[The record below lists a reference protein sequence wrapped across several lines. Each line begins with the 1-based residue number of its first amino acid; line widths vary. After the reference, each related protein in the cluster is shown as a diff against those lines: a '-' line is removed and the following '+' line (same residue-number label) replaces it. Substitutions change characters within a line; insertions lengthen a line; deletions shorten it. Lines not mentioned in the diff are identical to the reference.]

1 MVPTFVL
8 EKSQRQLM
16 LPKKLVFHKLLIL
29 LSTYLI
35 TDSAQ
40 IRDIS
45 FRKHKPNK
53 ENRKDILPRK

>member
-1 MVPTFVL
+1 
-8 EKSQRQLM
+8 M
-16 LPKKLVFHKLLIL
+16 LSKKLVFHKLLIL

-40 IRDIS
+40 IRDIN
-45 FRKHKPNK
+45 FRKRKPNK